1 MNFVKQVEEQLR
13 DLGTESRRKHPG
25 VKEAA
30 ERAIL
35 SLRSL
40 QNKYVVAVRRA
51 ASANSKESHPT
62 TAIFQSQDVL
72 RPFLL
77 AANYPDVGN
86 KVLNLS
92 IDGIQTLLAGN
103 AICKNDG
110 VNVVRILNI
119 QAAVCAKAIK
129 VKGYSYQY
137 GTAAGAIGSMIPSA
151 GSVVNAGVGTISS
164 LGNSILSGF
173 GFKSGDRTFIP
184 EEHGNNG
191 NNGNNGSGSGSGG
204 NNNESGE
211 LSSSQSASNHSARS
225 VASASHTSHRSLKED
240 EALSIRILQTVTMI
254 VDSNGLDLSE
264 EVLSQC
270 IAICLAL
277 HECGCGGRT
286 GSGVGV
292 GFGSLDMNGNGSSG
306 TNSGGF
312 GSGSQSK
319 GQKKRSGNV
328 SALSQGGNQRQIQAQ
343 GKGGG
348 GLGGSTGTGAQKVSG
363 AASATLRQIIST
375 LFARAAEAAD
385 IEAVKEDDHCDK
397 YGSEP
402 SKEGLIEKD
411 KGEQEKQEK
420 QQQQNDKHACLQ
432 TLASDTLLDLCNL
445 VENKDCSGPF
455 GQALAGQHNRI
466 QRPTQSICLNLME
479 MVLEQHVDLFTSTCT
494 APSGSKC
501 DFHTILKDTICPI
514 VTHMLATCWRQ
525 DITVNHHTA
534 EDGPMDLVL
543 KLSNVATAIV
553 TKYGRIPSLKMQC
566 FDLLVASVKPIKS
579 ATNLLRD
586 SHEFEDGYVYNT
598 DAADDMKHDFTERQ
612 QQQGSKY
619 ESSMTMWA
627 AAISL
632 EVIYVLIS
640 VHFRDLITLLS
651 TEGRGKDSETLLCIM
666 ISVVCDF
673 AVVASS
679 SKSSIS
685 KVVAAAGGD
694 GEASDEEFDGDITA
708 ERKVVAERKAVAE
721 PVKSDTMF
729 LCEASFD
736 IEKIYPSL
744 ISTAKS
750 MTEYDIGGA
759 VWTALNCVLIL
770 WKCVQ
775 SSNDDELVHTA
786 LVDECFGPS
795 LAAIQH
801 FLRRCPASRII
812 CRSSFSGYRYISKS
826 VLSFSQ
832 GSNFKRQV
840 VLASLCKL
848 ALPGWG
854 KDESR
859 YVVAEYDGIP
869 YFLILTPIVPKLFS
883 FSFQGVPKYQ
893 CNGSIITLPNFESPW
908 KCYL

>member
-184 EEHGNNG
+184 EEHGNND
-191 NNGNNGSGSGSGG
+191 NDGSGIG
-204 NNNESGE
+204 NDNESGKH
-211 LSSSQSASNHSARS
+211 SSNHSANNHSART

-270 IAICLAL
+270 IAICLVL
-277 HECGCGGRT
+277 HECGCVERT
-286 GSGVGV
+286 GSG
-292 GFGSLDMNGNGSSG
+292 FEMHGSGSSG
-306 TNSGGF
+306 TKSGGF

-319 GQKKRSGNV
+319 GQKKRSGNGNGNG
-328 SALSQGGNQRQIQAQ
+328 SGHSQGGHQRQIQAQ

-375 LFARAAEAAD
+375 LFARAAEVAD
-385 IEAVKEDDHCDK
+385 IEAVKDDEHGDV

-402 SKEGLIEKD
+402 SNEGLIEK
-411 KGEQEKQEK
+411 GQGAEEKQEK
-420 QQQQNDKHACLQ
+420 QQQQNDVHACLQ

-455 GQALAGQHNRI
+455 GQALVGQHNRI
-466 QRPTQSICLNLME
+466 QRPTQTICLNLIE
-479 MVLEQHVDLFTSTCT
+479 MVLEQHVNLFTNTCT
-494 APSGSKC
+494 APSGAKC

-525 DITVNHHTA
+525 DIEVNHHTT

-553 TKYGRIPSLKMQC
+553 TKYGRILSLKMQC

-598 DAADDMKHDFTERQ
+598 DAADDIKHDFTERQ

-651 TEGRGKDSETLLCIM
+651 TEGRGKDSETLLCTI
-666 ISVVCDF
+666 ISAVCDF

-679 SKSSIS
+679 SKPSIS

-694 GEASDEEFDGDITA
+694 GETSDEEYDGEST
-708 ERKVVAERKAVAE
+708 AERKAVSELAN
-721 PVKSDTMF
+721 SDTMF
-729 LCEASFD
+729 LCETSFD

-832 GSNFKRQV
+832 GSNFKRKV

-859 YVVAEYDGIP
+859 YVVESNDGITH
-869 YFLILTPIVPKLFS
+869 FLFLTPIVPNLIS
-883 FSFQGVPKYQ
+883 FLLQRVPKYQ
-893 CNGSIITLPNFESPW
+893 CNGSIITFPNFESPW

>member
-129 VKGYSYQY
+129 VKAYQYSYQY

-164 LGNSILSGF
+164 ILSGF
-173 GFKSGDRTFIP
+173 GFKSGDRTLLP
-184 EEHGNNG
+184 EEDGD
-191 NNGNNGSGSGSGG
+191 GNNGSGNGG
-204 NNNESGE
+204 NDNESGE
-211 LSSSQSASNHSARS
+211 HSSNHNHSATNHTARS

-270 IAICLAL
+270 IAICLML
-277 HECGCGGRT
+277 HGCGCGVLP
-286 GSGVGV
+286 GSGSGG
-292 GFGSLDMNGNGSSG
+292 GFSSFEINGNGSSG

-319 GQKKRSGNV
+319 GQKKRSGNA
-328 SALSQGGNQRQIQAQ
+328 SALSQGGNQRQVQPQ

-348 GLGGSTGTGAQKVSG
+348 GLGSITAGTGAQKVSG

-375 LFARAAEAAD
+375 LFVRAAEAAD
-385 IEAVKEDDHCDK
+385 IESVKEDGHCDEH
-397 YGSEP
+397 GSEP
-402 SKEGLIEKD
+402 SNEGLIEKEQC
-411 KGEQEKQEK
+411 EQEKQ
-420 QQQQNDKHACLQ
+420 QQQQNDKHVCLQ

-445 VENKDCSGPF
+445 VKNEDCSGPF
-455 GQALAGQHNRI
+455 GQALAGQQHRI
-466 QRPTQSICLNLME
+466 QRPTQTICLNLME
-479 MVLEQHVDLFTSTCT
+479 MVLEQHVNLFTSTCT
-494 APSGSKC
+494 ASSGANC

-514 VTHMLATCWRQ
+514 VTKMLSTCWRQ
-525 DITVNHHTA
+525 DITANHQTT
-534 EDGPMDLVL
+534 EDGSMDLVL
-543 KLSNVATAIV
+543 KLSSVATAIV

-566 FDLLVASVKPIKS
+566 FDLLVASVKPIIS

-598 DAADDMKHDFTERQ
+598 DAVDDTKHDFTERQ

-640 VHFRDLITLLS
+640 AHFRDLITLLS
-651 TEGRGKDSETLLCIM
+651 TEGRGKDSETLLCTM

-679 SKSSIS
+679 SKPSIS

-694 GEASDEEFDGDITA
+694 GEASDEEFDGDS
-708 ERKVVAERKAVAE
+708 KAERKAVAE
-721 PVKSDTMF
+721 PVNSDTDF
-729 LCEASFD
+729 LCDASFD

-775 SSNDDELVHTA
+775 SSKDDEVVHTA

-795 LAAIQH
+795 LAVIQH

-832 GSNFKRQV
+832 GSNFKREV

-848 ALPGWG
+848 ALPSWG

-859 YVVAEYDGIP
+859 YVVVEYTYDGIT
-869 YFLILTPIVPKLFS
+869 YSLILTPIVPKLFS
-883 FSFQGVPKYQ
+883 FSLQGVPKYQ
-893 CNGSIITLPNFESPW
+893 CNGSIITLPNFELPR
-908 KCYL
+908 K